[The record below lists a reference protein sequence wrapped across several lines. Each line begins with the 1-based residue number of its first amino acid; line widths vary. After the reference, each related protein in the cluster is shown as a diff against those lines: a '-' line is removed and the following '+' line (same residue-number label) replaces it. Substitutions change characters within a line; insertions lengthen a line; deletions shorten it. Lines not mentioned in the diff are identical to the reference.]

1 MSRVVIV
8 VLAALAGAMLVGA
21 LVVVID
27 QRTGPPV
34 VISDLATDEP
44 IVVYIDGAVATP
56 GLLELPA
63 DARLGDAVDAA
74 GGLTDEAD
82 LGQLNPATRLHD
94 GDRVTIAGRAPT
106 AAAVSIA
113 AGTTTAQSVAL
124 DINTATVA
132 ELEELPNIGEVLA
145 ERIVAYRDANGPFT
159 TVDDLLLV
167 DGVSPGDLE
176 ALRPLIGTSP

>member
-21 LVVVID
+21 LVAVID
-27 QRTGPPV
+27 QRSGPPV

-94 GDRVTIAGRAPT
+94 GDRVTIAALAPT
-106 AAAVSIA
+106 GAAISIA
-113 AGTTTAQSVAL
+113 AGTTTAQSIAL
-124 DINTATVA
+124 DINAASVA
-132 ELEELPNIGEVLA
+132 ELEALPNIGEVLA
-145 ERIVAYRDANGPFT
+145 ERIVAYRETHGPFT